1 MFLFSISPLLAI
13 PLSRGRLL
21 TVRGEALVYQ
31 SIPRSFFE
39 QTFTFLDSTFEK
51 KLLEHTFMLAACL
64 QLSIRELYLLTS
76 ALVVKRLFL

>member
-1 MFLFSISPLLAI
+1 MFLPLVSPLQVI
-13 PLSRGRLL
+13 PLFRGNLQ

-31 SIPRSFFE
+31 STLPSLFVRTSI
-39 QTFTFLDSTFEK
+39 FLDWIVEK

>member
-1 MFLFSISPLLAI
+1 MFLISVSPLLAI

-31 SIPRSFFE
+31 SIHRSFFE
-39 QTFTFLDSTFEK
+39 RTSTFLDSIVEK